1 MSADPPASAAQFVYD
16 DLRLKTLPVGVSFL
30 KDKADIPDG
39 ARRPALHLKKRVT
52 VCQVMTMARNYGW
65 QMAVTEEDLVCPLA
79 ALAFGFSSSLSPVE
93 DMAEAFL
100 TSQYKSGADKSL
112 KETAQMCFF
121 EKGVWKALF
130 VSPLRKMDRPADVIV
145 LYGNPAQISRLVQ
158 AATYDMEERIQGLFG
173 GKVECPEY
181 LIRPMVTGKP
191 RVVLPGPGDRI
202 FSMTGD
208 DEMIFAFPYS
218 FLNKLTEGLRESG
231 KRVGA
236 RYPITFYQNFQP
248 EFPKHYQELAKKL
261 GLWESC
267 D

>member
-1 MSADPPASAAQFVYD
+1 MPADSLAGAAQFVYD
-16 DLRLKTLPVGVSFL
+16 SLRLKTLPVGVSFL
-30 KDKADIPDG
+30 KGGTAIPDQ
-39 ARRPALHLKKRVT
+39 ARRPAVFMKKRVT
-52 VCQVMTMARNYGW
+52 ICQVMTMARNYGW
-65 QMAVTEEDLVCPLA
+65 QMAVTKKDLVCPLA
-79 ALAFGFSSSLSPVE
+79 ALAFGFSASLSPIE

-100 TSQYKSGADKSL
+100 TSQYKSGGDKSL
-112 KETAQMCFF
+112 KESAQMCFL
-121 EKGVWKALF
+121 EKETLEVLLIG
-130 VSPLRKMDRPADVIV
+130 PLEKLVHPPDVVV
-145 LYGNPAQISRLVQ
+145 LYGNPAQVSRLVQ

-218 FLNKLTEGLRESG
+218 FLGKLTEGLQESG

-248 EFPKHYQELAKKL
+248 EFPKHYKELAKKL
-261 GLWESC
+261 GLEDECS
-267 D
+267 